1 MARNRQLWPDGNRF
15 PDFDDT
21 NAFART
27 AKKRPPGGVPKDAND
42 VPLAAKLPVTS
53 TSLVLPL
60 NTSAGL
66 TTPRIGAGGA
76 VNTDYVEFINTTADL
91 SYPRL
96 INVWTET
103 RRSPNGEEITTTPF
117 QMHCVWNAG
126 GGKGGELW
134 MTGSG
139 GGLQLFVNAKSLR
152 VDLAN
157 WSGLHSPTAFI
168 SIQDGDYG
176 QTQDLHYIQ
185 RQINLAA
192 GASRDFG
199 IVPYARSVVVGSNNP
214 AQRANIVVSILDSA
228 GAAQAAFLATDGT
241 ISVEAGSKIRL
252 TNNDPNPLTSYALDF
267 TLGYE

>member
-1 MARNRQLWPDGNRF
+1 MARNKQLWPDGNRF

-27 AKKRPPGGVPKDAND
+27 AKKRPPGGVPKDANG

-53 TSLVLPL
+53 TSLVLPV
-60 NTSAGL
+60 NPSPGL
-66 TTPRIGAGGA
+66 TTPRIGAGGN

-103 RRSPNGEEITTTPF
+103 RREPAGEEITTTPF

-157 WSGLHSPTAFI
+157 WSGTIRPHGFYLHSGWGLRADAGP
-168 SIQDGDYG
+168 S
-176 QTQDLHYIQ
+176 LHYAPDKPCSGRIQ
-185 RQINLAA
+185 RFRNCALRPLR
-192 GASRDFG
+192 SRRVQQSGPTGEHCSFH
-199 IVPYARSVVVGSNNP
+199 P
-214 AQRANIVVSILDSA
+214 
-228 GAAQAAFLATDGT
+228 
-241 ISVEAGSKIRL
+241 
-252 TNNDPNPLTSYALDF
+252 
-267 TLGYE
+267 